1 MAVVQTLSLSLTL
14 LYLCYLAHHV
24 DALNATATS
33 WSTWG
38 PYRPNLY
45 FGVRPQVP
53 DTLLMGLMWASGES
67 RSELLSTL
75 RDTCE
80 QDDGMQGYGW
90 TFYDTRL
97 GGSQTIHDTQL
108 QVDLDTGFIK
118 SEDGKSWA
126 VRITGT
132 PKAGAANVKT
142 SLIVHAA
149 VEMEAFSLPKS
160 LGCENQSRRGGGVE
174 ALCRGEIAEL
184 GHFEFQ
190 VLGDAQNKAVHD
202 TSVNSVA
209 GVDEDEIWKAKAVFT
224 SQVKAVG
231 GSQGQ
236 NVAVQDKPGA
246 GNMHFIQTTF
256 EGPFTLTLSYRAV
269 QVAFL
274 DGESTNATETRL
286 DSLRSGF
293 PARVDKVF
301 PRAAPFE
308 QDKYARFSQEIIS
321 NLLGGLG
328 FFHGTTLVDDS
339 RAPAYQETELNFWED
354 AAAAMA
360 KATITQTVPLT
371 LLSHTPSRP
380 FFPRGFLWDEGFHL
394 LPVLEWDLDLA
405 ISVLESWFD
414 LMDDD
419 GWIGREQIL
428 GPEARS
434 RVPAAFQV
442 QYTHYANPPTL
453 LLLLPRL
460 LAKLTGAAPY
470 AGHPSTHL
478 ATPSAATAALSAL
491 YPRLARHYAWFR
503 RTQAANFSSA
513 YPRPAGDA
521 GPGRGF
527 RWRGRT
533 PSHTLTSGLDDYP
546 RANPPHPAELHV
558 DALAW
563 VGAAADALRQV
574 AGFLGEGEDEATYAG
589 HVEDVKE
596 GLEVLHWDGER
607 YCDATVEGAEFV
619 RVCHEGYLS
628 LFPLLLG
635 LMDAD
640 HPNLPKV
647 LDLVADEARLY
658 SPFGLRSLSALD
670 ENYAEG
676 EDYWRGA
683 VWLNLNVLA
692 VQRLRELGLQ
702 PGRGGGSREPTAVQL
717 RATSLA
723 ADLRER
729 LVNTVFSSWEKTG
742 FFWEQYKDKTGEGSH
757 SRAFTGWTACVVL
770 LLGLQFDKTTGER
783 GDDVARSPR
792 SSGASS
798 LTVSIGLV
806 VVVIAVVLL
815 RRPLWVT
822 AGKLAKSWDKWRKG
836 QPSGGR
842 YEQVEVIDL
851 DERGHD
857 RYD

>member
-1 MAVVQTLSLSLTL
+1 MTAAGLLSLTI
-14 LYLCYLAHHV
+14 LYLCCLARRV
-24 DALNATATS
+24 EALNATATS

-53 DTLLMGLMWASGES
+53 DTLLMGLMWASGDS
-67 RSELLSTL
+67 RSKMLSSL

-90 TFYDTRL
+90 TYYDTRL

-108 QVDLDTGFIK
+108 QIDLDTGFIK

-132 PKAGAANVKT
+132 PKAGATNVKT

-149 VEMEAFSLPKS
+149 VEMDEFSLPKS
-160 LGCENQSRRGGGVE
+160 LGCENQSLRGGGVE

-190 VLGDAQNKAVHD
+190 VVGDARNKALHD
-202 TSVNSVA
+202 TAVNSVLK
-209 GVDEDEIWKAKAVFT
+209 VSEDEIWKAKSVFT
-224 SQVKAVG
+224 SQAKAVG

-236 NVAVQDKPGA
+236 SVAVEDKPGA

-256 EGPFTLTLSYRAV
+256 EGPFTLTLSYRTV
-269 QVAFL
+269 EVAFL
-274 DGESTNATETRL
+274 DPTAAESGL
-286 DSLRSGF
+286 DSLQSAF
-293 PARVDKVF
+293 PARADKVF

-308 QDKYARFSQEIIS
+308 QDKYARFSQAIIS

-328 FFHGTTLVDDS
+328 FFHGNTLVDDS
-339 RAPAYQETELNFWED
+339 QAPAYEETELNFWED
-354 AAAAMA
+354 AATAMA
-360 KATITQTVPLT
+360 NATITQTVPLT

-405 ISVLESWFD
+405 ISVLQSWFNLID
-414 LMDDD
+414 TD

-434 RVPAAFQV
+434 RVPPAFQV

-453 LLLLPRL
+453 LLLLPPL
-460 LAKLTGAAPY
+460 LAKLTGASRY
-470 AGHPSTHL
+470 TGHPSTHL
-478 ATPSAATAALSAL
+478 STPASATALLRDL
-491 YPRLARHYAWFR
+491 YPRVARHYAWFR
-503 RTQAANFSSA
+503 RTQAGNFTSA
-513 YPRPAGDA
+513 YPRPAGAAD
-521 GPGRGF
+521 GHGF

-533 PSHTLTSGLDDYP
+533 PQHTLTSGLDDYP
-546 RANPPHPAELHV
+546 RANPPHPGELHL

-574 AGFLGEGEDEATYAG
+574 AAFLGEEGDEVLYAG
-589 HVEDVKE
+589 HVEAAKK
-596 GLEVLHWDGER
+596 GLEVVHWDGER
-607 YCDATVEGAEFV
+607 YCDATVEGGQFA

-635 LMDAD
+635 LMDAE
-640 HPNLPKV
+640 HPNLGKV
-647 LDLVADEARLY
+647 LDLVGDEARLW
-658 SPFGLRSLSALD
+658 SPFGLRSLSAQD
-670 ENYAEG
+670 ENYGEG

-683 VWLNLNVLA
+683 VWVNLNVLA
-692 VQRLRELGLQ
+692 VRRLRELGLE
-702 PGRGGGSREPTAVQL
+702 PGKSSREPTAVQK
-717 RATSLA
+717 RATALA
-723 ADLRER
+723 AELRER
-729 LVNTVFSSWEKTG
+729 VVNTVFASWEKTG

-783 GDDVARSPR
+783 GDDATRSPQ
-792 SSGASS
+792 SSGPPS
-798 LTVSIGLV
+798 LTISIGLV
-806 VVVIAVVLL
+806 VVVVAVVLL

-822 AGKLAKSWDKWRKG
+822 VGKLVKLWDWRKG
-836 QPSGGR
+836 QASGR
-842 YEQVEVIDL
+842 YEQLEVIDL
-851 DERGHD
+851 DEGGHD